1 MHKFAKILPES
12 ECGSRLRMV
21 RWYYQTRFENGLMQK
36 KQTAAAE
43 KAEAARTAA
52 LKNGRVDG
60 NGQKREEKMEMNS
73 RTDQMDGMN
82 TAKNVLPTTEHT
94 VQFCV
99 VGGGLAGLCAAVA
112 AARRGISALLMQDR
126 PVLGG
131 NASSEIRMW
140 VRGAD
145 GEDMRETGLVEELEL
160 ENCCRNPDM
169 NFSLWDSV
177 LYGLARKEKNLTL
190 LLNCSCL
197 DAKTEDGRICSVIG
211 WQLTTQRYH
220 CVKAQIFADCSGDS
234 ILAPLTG
241 APYRMG
247 REAQREYGEDIAPKQ
262 ADSCTMGIS
271 CLIQARQTGHPVTF
285 RAPDW
290 AAHYTENDFPFRL
303 DLSSPERWTGE
314 NFWWMELG
322 GTKDTIRDT
331 EEIRDELVK
340 MALGVWDFIK
350 NGGKTDASDWE
361 LDWMGFLPGKRE
373 SRRYEGAYILT
384 QNDVRNEGRFEDLVA
399 YGGWTMDD
407 HNPSGFETKEKPNT
421 FHPAPSPYGIP
432 YRCLYSSAIKN
443 LMFAG
448 RNISA
453 THTANSSTRVMATC
467 AILGQAVGT
476 AVALAIQAGKDP
488 AGLYPEQIDQL
499 QQELMKDGCYLPWH
513 RLRPDAVMK
522 GARITCGREPA
533 DILTDGLERR
543 IDGIDHAWEGMPG
556 DELILTLPEARY
568 AGILRLVFDCD
579 LNRKSWEN
587 AHWYLKRYAM
597 KCNTFRDDQPVL
609 VPQTIVRAFNVD
621 VDEGDGIWKP
631 ILTETE
637 NYQYLQ
643 KIRIGRLIKRV
654 RLICRQTWGSKTVR
668 LYAMGLWEK

>member
-1 MHKFAKILPES
+1 
-12 ECGSRLRMV
+12 
-21 RWYYQTRFENGLMQK
+21 
-36 KQTAAAE
+36 
-43 KAEAARTAA
+43 
-52 LKNGRVDG
+52 
-60 NGQKREEKMEMNS
+60 MEMNS

-197 DAKTEDGRICSVIG
+197 DAKTEDGRICSVTG

-262 ADSCTMGIS
+262 ADSCTMGMS

-303 DLSSPERWTGE
+303 DLSSPERWTGG

>member
-1 MHKFAKILPES
+1 
-12 ECGSRLRMV
+12 
-21 RWYYQTRFENGLMQK
+21 
-36 KQTAAAE
+36 
-43 KAEAARTAA
+43 
-52 LKNGRVDG
+52 
-60 NGQKREEKMEMNS
+60 
-73 RTDQMDGMN
+73 
-82 TAKNVLPTTEHT
+82 
-94 VQFCV
+94 
-99 VGGGLAGLCAAVA
+99 
-112 AARRGISALLMQDR
+112 
-126 PVLGG
+126 
-131 NASSEIRMW
+131 
-140 VRGAD
+140 
-145 GEDMRETGLVEELEL
+145 
-160 ENCCRNPDM
+160 
-169 NFSLWDSV
+169 
-177 LYGLARKEKNLTL
+177 
-190 LLNCSCL
+190 
-197 DAKTEDGRICSVIG
+197 
-211 WQLTTQRYH
+211 
-220 CVKAQIFADCSGDS
+220 
-234 ILAPLTG
+234 
-241 APYRMG
+241 
-247 REAQREYGEDIAPKQ
+247 
-262 ADSCTMGIS
+262 
-271 CLIQARQTGHPVTF
+271 
-285 RAPDW
+285 
-290 AAHYTENDFPFRL
+290 
-303 DLSSPERWTGE
+303 
-314 NFWWMELG
+314 
-322 GTKDTIRDT
+322 
-331 EEIRDELVK
+331 
-340 MALGVWDFIK
+340 
-350 NGGKTDASDWE
+350 
-361 LDWMGFLPGKRE
+361 
-373 SRRYEGAYILT
+373 
-384 QNDVRNEGRFEDLVA
+384 
-399 YGGWTMDD
+399 
-407 HNPSGFETKEKPNT
+407 
-421 FHPAPSPYGIP
+421 
-432 YRCLYSSAIKN
+432 
-443 LMFAG
+443 MFAG

-476 AVALAIQAGKDP
+476 AAALAIQAGKDP

-643 KIRIGRLIKRV
+643 RIRIGRLIKRV